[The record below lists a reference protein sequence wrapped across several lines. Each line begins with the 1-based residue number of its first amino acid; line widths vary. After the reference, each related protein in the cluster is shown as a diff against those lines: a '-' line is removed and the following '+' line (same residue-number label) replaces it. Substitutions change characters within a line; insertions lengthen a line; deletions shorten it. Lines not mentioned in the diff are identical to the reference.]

1 MKKKLALIL
10 AFILML
16 SLFSAC
22 TVPEG
27 RRKNVVNG
35 TLSGVGTFDFGAEE
49 KGATASG
56 TVFVNR
62 TRNEATATITVHIE
76 TAEEYPEGVS
86 LYLEKGWAVERI
98 LADFPSGTDRETVY
112 QNTFISQTGSAQ
124 SQWAYIVELG
134 CDRNRMPENGGSG
147 DVVVQ
152 LVWNYASVL
161 PEDFRM
167 LCSLGSGRPEGVEP
181 DGVVS
186 VLVNFPLE

>member
-1 MKKKLALIL
+1 MKKKLAFLLAAIL
-10 AFILML
+10 TL
-16 SLFSAC
+16 SLLAGC
-22 TVPEG
+22 GVPEE

-35 TLSGVGTFDFGAEE
+35 TLSGVGTFAFGAEE

-56 TVFVNR
+56 TVFVDR
-62 TRNEATATITVHIE
+62 TRNEAKATITVHVE

-134 CDRNRMPENGGSG
+134 CDRNRLPENGGSG

-167 LCSLGSGRPEGVEP
+167 LCALGSGRPEGVEP
-181 DGVVS
+181 DGVAS
-186 VLVNFPLE
+186 VLVYFPLE